1 MNQQPHGFSEVELN
15 APIEN
20 EAVQVL
26 EEQHD
31 PLSFLIVN
39 SSDVGA
45 NIGSRLRELSVP
57 PAVTL
62 VALLVNSA
70 AGILVEERNGP
81 AVPLQIGV
89 QERKTIGGRAQSVPQ
104 WRKGHSRGWS

>member
-1 MNQQPHGFSEVELN
+1 MNKQPHGFSEVELN

-31 PLSFLIVN
+31 TLSLLIVN

-57 PAVTL
+57 PAVSL
-62 VALLVNSA
+62 MALLVNRA
-70 AGILVEERNGP
+70 AGVLIEERNGP
-81 AVPLQIGV
+81 AVPLQTGV
-89 QERKTIGGRAQSVPQ
+89 QNEDDCR
-104 WRKGHSRGWS
+104 